1 MAVLTYPQMQDGH
14 SYMTAKQPQKDDPG
28 NKHPIRTYWLTG
40 GLVAVLGIIITIV
53 LALKAGSGTSSA
65 PPPTPSPSRSA
76 TIPQTPTPTPT
87 VQAAFVSPTKF
98 ATNVPAA
105 CTLTATGTVQHLE
118 QNHHLW
124 LFLYF
129 YDDKY
134 FAGGSLT
141 FAKDKV
147 HWSGRIFI
155 GGNKQ
160 PGQDFVLWL
169 FDLGPNGWTRLNT
182 DIDGQNNGFN
192 GWQLA
197 NDVTRI
203 AYVDFTTGH
212 EKCQA

>member
-1 MAVLTYPQMQDGH
+1 
-14 SYMTAKQPQKDDPG
+14 MTSKAPNNNTGDSRPV
-28 NKHPIRTYWLTG
+28 RTYWLTAG
-40 GLVAVLGIIITIV
+40 AAAVIVAIIAALVA
-53 LALKAGSGTSSA
+53 LKPWSSASSA
-65 PPPTPSPSRSA
+65 PPPTPSPSQST
-76 TIPQTPTPTPT
+76 TIPQTPTPTPA
-87 VQAAFVSPTKF
+87 VQAAFVSPANF

-134 FAGGSLT
+134 YAGGSLT
-141 FAKDKV
+141 LAKDRV

-155 GGNKQ
+155 GGNRQ

-182 DIDGQNNGFN
+182 DIDGQDNGFD
-192 GWQLA
+192 GWRLA
-197 NDVTRI
+197 NDVARV
-203 AYVDFTTGH
+203 AYVDFATGR